1 MSSVVL
7 KGIEKS
13 YSGFQALR
21 DINLTVAGGEF
32 LTLLGASG
40 SGKTTLLNVVAG
52 MIAPDRGSVII
63 GDRDVTPVPPRQRG
77 LGMVFQS
84 YALVPH
90 MSVFDN
96 IAFPLRIRRMS
107 TQEIK
112 ERVGKILDI
121 VQLGHIAQRKPREL
135 SGGQQQRVA
144 IARCLVYEPPVIL
157 MDEPLGALDKK
168 LREQLQQEIR
178 RIHQDMGVTIL
189 YVTHDQEE
197 ALYLS
202 DRICLMRNGMIEQ
215 LGSPR
220 ELYFKPSNAFVADFI
235 GESNLLRC
243 QAEGQGRVKLAASG
257 QSVVVAGTADQS
269 VGSDG
274 RLMIRPDKV
283 KMLAGGESAP
293 NEISGVVEEIAFVGE
308 TLRYSVRSSDE
319 IITVKMPAA
328 NAAGL
333 TAGTEIRLG
342 WQPEDGLLLRG

>member
-52 MIAPDRGSVII
+52 MIAPDRGSVVI
-63 GDRDVTPVPPRQRG
+63 GDRDVTSVPPRQRG

-107 TQEIK
+107 AQEIK

-144 IARCLVYEPPVIL
+144 IARCLVYQPPVIL

-168 LREQLQQEIR
+168 LREQLQQEMR

-197 ALYLS
+197 ALFLS

-243 QAEGQGRVKLAASG
+243 EAEGEGRVKLAASG
-257 QSVVVAGTADQS
+257 QSIRVMGEADQS
-269 VGSDG
+269 IGSDG

-283 KMLAGGESAP
+283 KVLANGESAP

-319 IITVKMPAA
+319 VITVKMPAQ

-333 TAGTEIRLG
+333 AAGTEIRLG